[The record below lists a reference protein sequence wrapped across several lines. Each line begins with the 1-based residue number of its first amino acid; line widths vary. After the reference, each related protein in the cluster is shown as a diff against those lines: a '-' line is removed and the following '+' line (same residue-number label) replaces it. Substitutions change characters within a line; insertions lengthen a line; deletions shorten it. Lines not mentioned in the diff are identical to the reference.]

1 MFQFSRVLRHSLPA
15 SFFGAKPNAH
25 KCNSRNSHR
34 DTFKCATTHTTPPPN
49 PPPGLDLPPTPIGE
63 HLLGTWE
70 LVCRLSLVECTCSVW
85 PPSLLVTCLLQVM
98 VLGVVL
104 QAWAYSWSYEK
115 SFILKVCVNWTPFY
129 SGALYLVCC
138 LSLLCTH
145 PKQTKRCVITV
156 TLIFFNSNTWLLYN
170 YLVIKN
176 KLS

>member
-1 MFQFSRVLRHSLPA
+1 MEAPLIGKLIGEHFRVKPIGIGMFQFSRVLRHSLPA

-25 KCNSRNSHR
+25 KCTSRSPERGGERLGTRLGLAGYVPLSFWCLANPKPGRTSLCPSGHHCTVIFFARNSHR
-34 DTFKCATTHTTPPPN
+34 DTFKCATTPTTPPPN

-104 QAWAYSWSYEK
+104 QA
-115 SFILKVCVNWTPFY
+115 
-129 SGALYLVCC
+129 
-138 LSLLCTH
+138 
-145 PKQTKRCVITV
+145 
-156 TLIFFNSNTWLLYN
+156 
-170 YLVIKN
+170 
-176 KLS
+176 